1 MSVSVSA
8 EEFGASAEV
17 DDAVDVGVKTVDV
30 DAVADGGISKVTGD
44 GVGEDVTKA
53 VVVVI
58 GGEKVFVDEAVVE
71 NVGKVDLH
79 VEEDPE
85 EGEATVD

>member
-8 EEFGASAEV
+8 EGFGASAVV
-17 DDAVDVGVKTVDV
+17 DDAVDVGVETVDV
-30 DAVADGGISKVTGD
+30 DAVADGGIGKVTGD
-44 GVGEDVTKA
+44 GVGEDAAKA
-53 VVVVI
+53 VVVI

-79 VEEDPE
+79 DPE
-85 EGEATVD
+85 EGEAKVD